1 MHPPHPQPPF
11 LQGGVSLQQN
21 FQKGGGPAEPQ
32 LLEGA
37 AGKERVPNFFQGG
50 GCNFHTK
57 NKLKPEIFS
66 DKKSL

>member
-1 MHPPHPQPPF
+1 M
-11 LQGGVSLQQN
+11 SLQQN